1 METNLKV
8 SNKSEFIESFKNRTK
23 QLSIKVIQ
31 LFNNREKTTA
41 LNVIA
46 YQLIKSSTST
56 AANYRAACIAR
67 SKKEFFSKISITVE
81 EADETVFWLE
91 ILKDSDIVEEGIIQ
105 PLLNDAEEILK
116 VLSKAKTNTFT
127 N

>member
-91 ILKDSDIVEEGIIQ
+91 ILKDLDLVEEGIIQ
-105 PLLNDAEEILK
+105 PLLNEAEEILK
-116 VLSKAKTNTFT
+116 VLSKAKKNTF
-127 N
+127 NN

>member
-23 QLSIKVIQ
+23 QLSINVIQ

-46 YQLIKSSTST
+46 YQLIKSSTSN

-91 ILKDSDIVEEGIIQ
+91 ILKDSDLVEERIIQ
-105 PLLNDAEEILK
+105 PLLNEAEEILK
-116 VLSKAKTNTFT
+116 VLSKARKSTS
-127 N
+127 